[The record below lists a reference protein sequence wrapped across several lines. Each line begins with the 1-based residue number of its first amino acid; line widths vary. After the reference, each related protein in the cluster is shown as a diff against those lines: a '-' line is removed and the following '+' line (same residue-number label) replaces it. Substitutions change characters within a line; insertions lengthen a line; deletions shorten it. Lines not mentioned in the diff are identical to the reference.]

1 MVRTPSPFERLRQ
14 REHGRRLAELRQRL
28 QQVLGPADCSVWL
41 FGSQAR
47 GDWDGYSDT
56 DLLVVAP
63 DGAAAERWADQLRQA
78 LVGDDVLALS
88 SERWRPQAW
97 WRQAR
102 NDLDL
107 AVLASGNGFQAQAC
121 FFAAQAAEKALT
133 GRPTPMCWCGSWPC

>member
-1 MVRTPSPFERLRQ
+1 LRQ

-41 FGSQAR
+41 FGSLAR
-47 GDWDGYSDT
+47 GDWDGTSDT

-88 SERWRPQAW
+88 RERWQAMDDSPSPTGG
-97 WRQAR
+97 QS
-102 NDLDL
+102 
-107 AVLASGNGFQAQAC
+107 V
-121 FFAAQAAEKALT
+121 
-133 GRPTPMCWCGSWPC
+133 GRPCSCTRNHEPGASQGLVAPGPQ